1 MIKENLVMDKP
12 SYKFISY
19 PYECTLNS
27 SPNIL
32 IEHTITSKDVTR
44 TEMLELFE
52 GFLKACGYN
61 FGPNEVIDVIEIE

>member
-1 MIKENLVMDKP
+1 MIKESLIMDKP

-19 PYECTLNS
+19 PYECSMNS

-44 TEMLELFE
+44 TEMIEIFE
-52 GFLKACGYN
+52 RFLKSCGYHFN
-61 FGPNEVIDVIEIE
+61 PNEVIDVIEME